1 MALTG
6 TYDTHDVFYYIYMLY
21 DYVLDMKLYIGLT
34 NGLRLRNQHKQI
46 LWDIGNYILLI
57 NVEPQPNDRWF

>member
-57 NVEPQPNDRWF
+57 NVEPQPNDR